1 MKKFYVVILFLILN
15 ISLKS
20 QKISVEWSNESKA
33 KNGMDPKKILGEW
46 GGEIYLLKDDYSSA
60 GKHHYYSLETYSAS
74 DLLLTNSTE
83 LKLPDIHQRGD
94 LKMISLTL
102 MKNGNLVLFFDN
114 EKTKLAK
121 PYSKIEEK
129 EYTCY
134 ASLIDKKGKS
144 ITEPQ
149 LIYEDLQSYKAD
161 KDYIVKKCGVVLN
174 TDSTKFFMYSSNVK
188 NKKIVGKLFDADLN
202 NIKTISFEVPSAKSF
217 AISNLILDEKQI
229 LFAIS
234 KENTPEPKKYSY
246 KVLALNLITNDFKST
261 PIDVKTSFPLS
272 RFHMIKTNNKLQIV
286 GYYFNGMKKKA
297 TGGGV
302 IYYEFSANSLENKK
316 SFENEY
322 DIKVIAQLNSNSK
335 FLKEYTMYDTVNAIT
350 SLVNTK
356 IINLKDDEMMVVSE
370 QIVELELA
378 NTTGDDYFNIIV
390 TRINKNGIINQ
401 PYVIPK
407 LQSGK
412 SKSFYS
418 YIDIVKDNKL
428 YLIFNDNSRN
438 DGLEDP
444 YKIEGGLGKITG
456 STPFLIR
463 LAEAGVWTKKTLY
476 SVDESTTYI
485 HPSKFYYKT
494 PNEILIYG
502 QKENKIKFALIK
514 L

>member
-1 MKKFYVVILFLILN
+1 MKKSYFVILLLILN
-15 ISLKS
+15 VSLKS
-20 QKISVEWSNESKA
+20 QKINVEWSNESKA

-46 GGEIYLLKDDYSSA
+46 GGEIYILKDDYSSA

-74 DLLLTNSTE
+74 DMLLISSTE
-83 LKLPDIHQRGD
+83 LKLPDIHERGD

-129 EYTCY
+129 EYACY
-134 ASLIDKKGKS
+134 AALIDKKGKS
-144 ITEPQ
+144 IAEPQ

-161 KDYIVKKCGVVLN
+161 KDYILKKCDVVLN

-188 NKKIVGKLFDADLN
+188 NKKIIGKLFDADLN
-202 NIKTISFEVPSAKSF
+202 TIKAISFEVPCNKSF

-229 LFAIS
+229 LYAIS
-234 KENTPEPKKYSY
+234 KENTPEPKKYIY
-246 KVLALNLITNDFKST
+246 KVLSFNLITNDFKSASVE
-261 PIDVKTSFPLS
+261 IKTTLPLS
-272 RFHMIKTNNKLQIV
+272 RFHMVKTNNKLQIV

-302 IYYEFSANSLENKK
+302 IYYEFTTNSLENKK
-316 SFENEY
+316 YFENEY
-322 DIKVIAQLNSNSK
+322 DVKVIAQLNSNSK

-356 IINLKDDEMMVVSE
+356 IINLKDDEVMIVSE

-378 NTTGDDYFNIIV
+378 NTAGDDYFNIIV
-390 TRINKNGIINQ
+390 TRIDKNGTINQ

-407 LQSGK
+407 LQSGR

-456 STPFLIR
+456 SSPFLIR
-463 LAEAGVWTKKTLY
+463 LNEAGTWAKKALY
-476 SVDESTTYI
+476 SIDENTSYI

-494 PNEILIYG
+494 PNEIFIYG
-502 QKENKIKFALIK
+502 QKENKIKFAIIK